1 MTDRE
6 QLEQIENVLKNEQLR
21 IAYTVEG
28 HKQLM
33 QKGVCYCHAKAIVDA
48 GLCNPTERIKQ
59 AQIDVLKRLKVF
71 SEPYPN
77 SWGIYVID
85 VYHIDELIKEVE
97 NDK

>member
-1 MTDRE
+1 MKQEDVKKELERSARLTGKDVFIDAYKIITE
-6 QLEQIENVLKNEQLR
+6 QEKEIERLKDE
-21 IAYTVEG
+21 
-28 HKQLM
+28 K
-33 QKGVCYCHAKAIVDA
+33 
-48 GLCNPTERIKQ
+48 KQ

-97 NDK
+97 DDKCNC